1 MTSLTVVDRAQ
12 GDAILELIR
21 WFDNQSSSLHHAL
34 VMAAERNTED
44 AASVEAEAPA
54 VARVLRES
62 AESWRKHATEVL
74 TLTEKLGERIGE
86 VDDLNIHP
94 Y

>member
-1 MTSLTVVDRAQ
+1 MTQLNVTDRPQA
-12 GDAILELIR
+12 DAILELIR
-21 WFDNQSSSLHHAL
+21 WFDNNSSSVHHAL

-44 AASVEAEAPA
+44 AASVEAEAPH

-62 AESWRKHATEVL
+62 AESWRKHATDVL
-74 TLTEKLGERIGE
+74 ALTEKLGEHIGE
-86 VDDLNIHP
+86 VDDLNIR